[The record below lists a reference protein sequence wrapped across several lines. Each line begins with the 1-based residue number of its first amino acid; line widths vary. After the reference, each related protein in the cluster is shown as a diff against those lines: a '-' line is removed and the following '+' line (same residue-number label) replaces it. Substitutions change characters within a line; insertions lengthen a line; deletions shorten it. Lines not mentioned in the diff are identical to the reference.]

1 MEAWAHPIQTDERP
15 SMAMGTVVHF
25 LRQTGACK
33 TFHII
38 YRAHE
43 KLQTVEGASSD
54 AAKRATDLAAGK
66 G

>member
-1 MEAWAHPIQTDERP
+1 
-15 SMAMGTVVHF
+15 MAMGTVVHF

-43 KLQTVEGASSD
+43 KLQTVEGASND
-54 AAKRATDLAAGK
+54 AAKRATDLVAGK
-66 G
+66 DERT